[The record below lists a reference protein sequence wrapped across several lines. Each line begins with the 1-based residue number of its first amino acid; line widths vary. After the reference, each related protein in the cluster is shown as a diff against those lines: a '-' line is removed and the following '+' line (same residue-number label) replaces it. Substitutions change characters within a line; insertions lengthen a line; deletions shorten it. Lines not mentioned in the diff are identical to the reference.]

1 MGGRK
6 LEERERGK
14 GGRGG
19 GGSEEWEGSRGGGG
33 GGGRLQRKIED
44 KGALKALQPCQQ
56 GGRNRPTM
64 RFEE

>member
-1 MGGRK
+1 MEQRKKKVFMGGKDMKRNWK
-6 LEERERGK
+6 T
-14 GGRGG
+14 
-19 GGSEEWEGSRGGGG
+19 WG